1 MELPSNVPLPFL
13 DLHCSPE
20 CAADCDGI
28 HISWKSQ
35 EATQQTVGAT
45 GISSGLSWEPEGV
58 SSIYAAAPFTG
69 ACGWDPAGGS
79 NSNCS
84 ALPIACTDGHIVT
97 ADFTS
102 SCSLPVIPC
111 GKNSTA
117 TVSESGLSSSF
128 KVAAGSGH
136 DAWQADVL
144 ESLPLGAMTHVSIS
158 HGGGYVSML
167 TQPSLTGGSFTQ
179 STTTAVNPSPVSF
192 HDQIHSVVMN
202 PAAAALPICEP
213 QQQCMATPSA
223 AHHQI
228 PSKLSTPADI
238 HAPGVVV
245 VAAAAAAAAAA
256 PAALPVNMP
265 TTTFQSHY
273 LQQEAPLL
281 LRPAQTTL
289 TESSGGSTR
298 DRTLGANREG
308 TLYDVIVS
316 GRFKRKGSA
325 SWWGDD
331 SIAEAPTTH
340 HLKRQCLVGGNE
352 PGFIAPDSSATGSG
366 SLTAGSR
373 CAPVYLDLPRT
384 RVEAPASIPV
394 VGSTAGSVGS
404 AAVSRPPAVAT
415 EGAALL
421 DPLPTSSAFR
431 VTQGA
436 AQPAQSA
443 QPTLRDHAH
452 GSGLGPDWPPIQRR
466 SAAEKIRRHRI
477 SAGFKRLEKV
487 LPPLWMRQKHQSK
500 MSSRTDMSSLLDA
513 AVDYIRELEDRKA
526 ELALAYLQQVS

>member
-1 MELPSNVPLPFL
+1 
-13 DLHCSPE
+13 
-20 CAADCDGI
+20 CDGI

-513 AVDYIRELEDRKA
+513 AVDYIRELE
-526 ELALAYLQQVS
+526 